1 MKGIEDNK
9 KEEKPKAN
17 AFFNTNQKFNE
28 RKGRDSA
35 SNESGSHEYQCMLC
49 GLNNTHKSDDCC
61 ILERQVKNIKF
72 TYDAQTHQGKKQ
84 FRKREEINAIA
95 ESVAEMMQKQR
106 LEKRALEKRKRE
118 SDQELQNTKRHFE
131 TLNISGDSF
140 SDESD
145 DE

>member
-1 MKGIEDNK
+1 M
-9 KEEKPKAN
+9 
-17 AFFNTNQKFNE
+17 
-28 RKGRDSA
+28 
-35 SNESGSHEYQCMLC
+35 
-49 GLNNTHKSDDCC
+49 
-61 ILERQVKNIKF
+61 KF
-72 TYDAQTHQGKKQ
+72 TCDAQTHQGKKQ